1 MKFARALIKE
11 QRGST
16 GIEAGLLLL
25 GLVIASSTLTV
36 AVTITG
42 MNTAEQSTSA
52 VDARVSELLPLLKVN
67 GMITGTRGGDGETV
81 PFFVESIRLPLT
93 TYGITPVSLD
103 PASMTISYFDQ
114 EQFLPD
120 IPWTFKWIRQHGGE
134 GNGNSY
140 VLTPGDLAEVRLDVS
155 ALSSQIAGS
164 GAFTLQ
170 LKPAEGAITTI
181 SSKMPRN
188 LSPIIAFRD

>member
-1 MKFARALIKE
+1 MKFTRALIKE

-36 AVTITG
+36 AVTLTG
-42 MNTAEQSTSA
+42 MNTAERSTDA
-52 VDARVSELLPLLKVN
+52 VDARVIELLPVLKVN
-67 GMITGTRGGDGETV
+67 GLITGTRGGDGETV

-93 TYGITPVSLD
+93 TYGATPVSLD
-103 PASMTISYFDQ
+103 PASMTITYFDR
-114 EQFLPD
+114 EQFVPD
-120 IPWTFKWIRQHGGE
+120 IPWTVEWIRQREGG
-134 GNGNSY
+134 GNGNNY
-140 VLTPGDLAEVRLDVS
+140 VLTPGDLVEVRLDVS
-155 ALSSQIAGS
+155 TLSPQVAKS

-181 SSKMPRN
+181 SSTIPGN
-188 LSPIIAFRD
+188 LSPVIAFKD